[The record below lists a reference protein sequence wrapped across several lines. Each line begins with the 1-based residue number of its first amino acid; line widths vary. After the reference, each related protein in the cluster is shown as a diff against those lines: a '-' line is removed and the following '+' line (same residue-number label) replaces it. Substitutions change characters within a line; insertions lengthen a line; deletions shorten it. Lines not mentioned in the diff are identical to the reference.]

1 MARALHIVM
10 EQGCKGQGEEEVDET
25 MEQKTKEEREGRKE
39 KEMEERTSLE
49 ETKGQILKVHEKL
62 LALQGEK
69 HRLFLQLE
77 KVSHEE
83 EKQKRK
89 EQSDPT

>member
-10 EQGCKGQGEEEVDET
+10 EQGCKRQREEEVDET
-25 MEQKTKEEREGRKE
+25 MEQKMTEEQEGREK
-39 KEMEERTSLE
+39 KEMEDRTSLE

-62 LALQGEK
+62 SALQGEK

-77 KVSHEE
+77 NVSHEE